1 MKLEIGIININ
12 FIETNFYMKNLNN
25 IELIEINGGGLA
37 CDFFSWLGEMAAV
50 IEQFVDHDNQ
60 HGAHTHR
67 AQDYV
72 DNC

>member
-1 MKLEIGIININ
+1 MKLEIDIININ
-12 FIETNFYMKNLNN
+12 PIKTNYNMKNLNYT
-25 IELIEINGGGLA
+25 ELSEINGGSLA
-37 CDFFSWLGEMAAV
+37 CDFFSWLGEMVAV